1 MSIKSITKKG
11 LATALAFSMVVAL
24 APAANADAAKK
35 KPKLNKTS
43 LTLEEGS
50 TATLKVKKNG
60 KKISAVTWKST
71 KTKVAKV
78 TKKGKVTAKSEGKTT
93 IKAIFKIKGAKKKT
107 TLKCKVTVVKP
118 ADVITGGWETAADPS
133 ITDEIEGYVS
143 NAQAERDGVT
153 YEPIALLATQVVAGM
168 NYRVLC
174 KATPVVP
181 DPKSYYSIL
190 EINIDTAGN
199 LANYRP
205 WADTKDILEAF
216 PDTSSAAPGAMTQT
230 ETPVI
235 DPETLDLYNGYMA
248 EHNISYRPVALVGA
262 QVTSG
267 RALTFICERDI
278 DMADGSDEILGYFL
292 VTVNIDTA
300 NVVTIGDITPFT
312 FGDTSLTMYKKCTDL
327 DAHVVEAFA
336 AKVRNTVAAHDWT
349 ALAGMIDFE
358 SPIRITVAGGT
369 VVAVNSAAEFADF
382 ITKYPVT
389 DDFIK
394 TVTEDSCV
402 NMFSN
407 SEGIL
412 LGNGY
417 VWMNDI
423 NGTMKITSLTGIAG

>member
-78 TKKGKVTAKSEGKTT
+78 TKKGKVTAKSEGKAT

-107 TLKCKVTVVKP
+107 TLKCKVTVLKTD
-118 ADVITGGWETAADPS
+118 DVITGGWETAADPT

-143 NAQAERDGVT
+143 QAQEDGVT
-153 YEPIALLATQVVAGM
+153 YEPIALLATQVVAGK

-174 KATPVVP
+174 KATPVVS

-190 EINIDTAGN
+190 EIYIDTDGN
-199 LANYRP
+199 LANCRP
-205 WADTKDILEAF
+205 WADTKGILEAF

-235 DPETLDLYNGYMA
+235 DPAMRGLYDGYMA
-248 EHNISYRPVALVGA
+248 EHNISYRPVALVGS

-327 DAHVVEAFA
+327 DAHVVEGFA

-349 ALAGMIDFE
+349 ALAGMIDFDYLK
-358 SPIRITVAGGT
+358 SIKVAGGT
-369 VVAVNSAAEFADF
+369 EVTVNSAAELADF

-407 SEGIL
+407 SKGIMF
-412 LGNGY
+412 GNGY

-423 NGTMKITSLTGIAG
+423 NGTMKITSLIGIAG

>member
-43 LTLEEGS
+43 LTLEEGN

-71 KTKVAKV
+71 KAKVAKV
-78 TKKGKVTAKSEGKTT
+78 TKKGKVTAKSEGKAT

-107 TLKCKVTVVKP
+107 TLKCKVTVVKTD
-118 ADVITGGWETAADPS
+118 DVITGGWETAADPT

-143 NAQAERDGVT
+143 QAQEDGVT

-230 ETPVI
+230 ENPVI

-349 ALAGMIDFE
+349 ALAGMIDFD
-358 SPIRITVAGGT
+358 SSLKIMVAGGT
-369 VVAVNSAAEFADF
+369 EVTVNSAAEFADF

-407 SEGIL
+407 SDDGIMF
-412 LGNGY
+412 GNGY

-423 NGTMKITSLTGIAG
+423 NGTMKITSLVGIAG

>member
-78 TKKGKVTAKSEGKTT
+78 SKKGKVTAKSEGKAT

-107 TLKCKVTVVKP
+107 TLKCKVTVVKTD
-118 ADVITGGWETAADPS
+118 DVITGGWETAADPT
-133 ITDEIEGYVS
+133 ITDEIDVYVS
-143 NAQAERDGVT
+143 HAQEDGVT
-153 YEPIALLATQVVAGM
+153 YEPIALLAKQVVAGI

-181 DPKSYYSIL
+181 DAKSYYSIL

-199 LANYRP
+199 LVNWRP
-205 WADTKDILEAF
+205 WADTNGILEAF

-235 DPETLDLYNGYMA
+235 DPTMRGLYDGYMA
-248 EHNISYRPVALVGA
+248 EHNISYRPVALVGS

-267 RALTFICERDI
+267 YALTFICERDI

-312 FGDTSLTMYKKCTDL
+312 FGDTSLTMYKRCTDL

-349 ALAGMIDFE
+349 ALAGMIDF
-358 SPIRITVAGGT
+358 PINIMVAGGT
-369 VVAVNSAAEFADF
+369 EVTVNNAAEFADF

-402 NMFSN
+402 NMS
-407 SEGIL
+407 STSKGIMF
-412 LGNGY
+412 GNGY
-417 VWMNDI
+417 VWMNDM
-423 NGTMKITSLTGIAG
+423 NGTMKITSLIGIAG